1 MPVPRLAHAA
11 VLALLGTTAGCVPLL
26 LTGWV
31 AEPGQGPPVYSAC
44 TLDNSVPDA
53 ISVPVQGLHA
63 LVSLR
68 QGSSRAFVEVR
79 FDVPPGLT
87 LVLDDDLIEVRTA
100 AAGPARQVRF
110 PNVSLVDGPIVNSYS
125 TSSAIAPF
133 QLPVRTPLV
142 GGRTVIQGA
151 AWDRHFWIAAP
162 LAELPATDELWITLP
177 GFTVNATP
185 ARIPAL
191 HYRQRRL
198 LVAAP
203 LNC

>member
-11 VLALLGTTAGCVPLL
+11 ALVLLATAAGCVPLL

-31 AEPGQGPPVYSAC
+31 ADPGQGTPVHSAC
-44 TLDNSVPDA
+44 TLDNTVPDA
-53 ISVPVQGLHA
+53 VSVPVQGLRA
-63 LVSLR
+63 LASLR
-68 QGSSRAFVEVR
+68 QGGSRAFVEVR

-87 LVLDDDLIEVRTA
+87 LMLDDDLIEVRTA

-125 TSSAIAPF
+125 TSSAIAPY
-133 QLPVRTPLV
+133 QVPVRTPLV

-162 LAELPATDELWITLP
+162 VAERPLPDALWITLP